1 LEAAAHG
8 YSDARQRPSATRAC
22 GAEPRRLLTV
32 ALIESLAEVSA
43 MPLSRRNFLRTVAL
57 GAAATTLPIES
68 FAFRRE
74 PSRARTPDGPILLDA
89 NENPYGPFRCVH
101 ENLAAAMT
109 EANRYPFRRYQE
121 FIEVVASAHHVK
133 PDNVIASCGSGELL
147 KIAAEAFTGPGKK
160 AIIAAP
166 TFETV
171 ADVSKQMGA
180 EVIKVPL
187 TSDYR
192 HDLAAML
199 ARADSSTGLIFLC
212 NPNNPTGT
220 LTPRKDLEDFIARAP
235 QGVRILV
242 DEAYHHYA
250 SGSPEYTSFLD
261 RPTADPRVFVTRTFS
276 KVYGM
281 AGMRLGYAVGSAAI
295 MQELVPRL
303 TDGGTNMLA
312 LRCGTAAFQDSA
324 SLAAAV
330 KQNATDRAAF
340 EAQARKRNLRTIP
353 SYTNFVMVEAGR
365 PVLDVIKHFRQHNIR
380 VGRPFPPYA
389 TNVRV
394 SLGTPGDMGEF
405 WRVWDLMA

>member
-1 LEAAAHG
+1 
-8 YSDARQRPSATRAC
+8 
-22 GAEPRRLLTV
+22 
-32 ALIESLAEVSA
+32 
-43 MPLSRRNFLRTVAL
+43 MPLSRRHFLRTVAL
-57 GAAATTLPIES
+57 GAAASALPVES
-68 FAFRRE
+68 FAFRQE
-74 PSRARTPDGPILLDA
+74 PSRARTSGGPILLDA
-89 NENPYGPFRCVH
+89 NENAYGPFRCVH
-101 ENLAAAMT
+101 DSLTAAMT

-121 FIEVVASAHHVK
+121 FIDLVAGAHRVA
-133 PDNVIASCGSGELL
+133 PDQVIASCGSGELL
-147 KIAAEAFTGPGKK
+147 QIAAEVFSGPGKQV
-160 AIIAAP
+160 IMAAP

-171 ADVSKQMGA
+171 GDVAAQMGA

-192 HDLAAML
+192 HDLDAML
-199 ARADSSTGLIFLC
+199 ARAGDKTGLIFLC

-220 LTPRKDLEDFIARAP
+220 LTPRKDLEAFIARAP
-235 QGVRILV
+235 KNARILM

-250 SGSPEYTSFLD
+250 AGSPEYTSFLD
-261 RPTADPRVFVTRTFS
+261 QPIADPRVFVTRTFS

-281 AGMRLGYAVGSAAI
+281 AGMRLGYAVGPAVRE
-295 MQELVPRL
+295 MMPRL

-330 KQNATDRAAF
+330 KQNAADRAEF
-340 EAQARKRNLRTIP
+340 EAQAQRRKLRTIP

-365 PVLDVIKHFRQHNIR
+365 PVLDVIQHFRRHQIR
-380 VGRPFPPYA
+380 VGRPFPPYT

-394 SLGTPGDMGEF
+394 SLGTPGEMREF